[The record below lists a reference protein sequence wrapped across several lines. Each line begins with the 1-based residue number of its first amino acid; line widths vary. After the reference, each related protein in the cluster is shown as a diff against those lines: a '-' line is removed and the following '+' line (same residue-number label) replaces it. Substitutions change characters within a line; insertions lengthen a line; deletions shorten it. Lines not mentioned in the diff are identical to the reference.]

1 MSTPAAA
8 SIAATL
14 PPPAPAPAAPVQA
27 LFGVRLGVGL
37 CGVLL
42 AVLISGINENV
53 TKVALADIR
62 GAMGFSVDDGSWIV
76 ALYTAMSVSAMAF
89 APWCAVT
96 FSLRRFAVCMI
107 AAFMLLGMLCP
118 LAPDLPSFLILRALQ
133 GLAGGALP
141 PLLMSVA
148 LRFLPPG
155 IKLYGLAGYALTATF
170 GPSLGTPMAA
180 LWVEYVGW
188 QWAFWQIVPWCAAA
202 IAMVAW
208 GLPQDPLRLERLA
221 QFNGLGLALGLPAL
235 VMLVLGLVQG
245 PRLDWFASPL
255 ICVLLGGGSGL
266 LVLFLYNEWS
276 HPLPFFKLQ
285 LLANRNL
292 SYALIT
298 LGGVLFVLLAVILI
312 PSSFLAKVHGYRPL
326 QTAPLLL
333 WVAIP
338 QLLAL
343 PLVATLLN
351 QRRVDARWVQA
362 IGLAML
368 GLACWMGAQLTAEW
382 NRDNFIV
389 MQLVQIF
396 AQPMAVL
403 PLLMLATGGLAPA
416 DGPFASAW
424 FNTVKG
430 FAAVLAGGVLE
441 AATTVRSHFHS
452 TVLVDRLGNAPGLDI
467 VAAPSLG
474 ARLHAQVVA
483 LTSAD
488 LYLLV
493 AMVALALI
501 ALIPWLPTRIFPP
514 RAVA

>member
-1 MSTPAAA
+1 
-8 SIAATL
+8 
-14 PPPAPAPAAPVQA
+14 
-27 LFGVRLGVGL
+27 
-37 CGVLL
+37 
-42 AVLISGINENV
+42 
-53 TKVALADIR
+53 
-62 GAMGFSVDDGSWIV
+62 
-76 ALYTAMSVSAMAF
+76 
-89 APWCAVT
+89 
-96 FSLRRFAVCMI
+96 
-107 AAFMLLGMLCP
+107 
-118 LAPDLPSFLILRALQ
+118 
-133 GLAGGALP
+133 
-141 PLLMSVA
+141 
-148 LRFLPPG
+148 
-155 IKLYGLAGYALTATF
+155 
-170 GPSLGTPMAA
+170 
-180 LWVEYVGW
+180 
-188 QWAFWQIVPWCAAA
+188 
-202 IAMVAW
+202 
-208 GLPQDPLRLERLA
+208 LRLERFA
-221 QFNGLGLALGLPAL
+221 QFDGLGLALGLPAL

-255 ICVLLGGGSGL
+255 ICVLLGGGCGL

-285 LLANRNL
+285 LLSNRNL
-292 SYALIT
+292 SYSLIT

-312 PSSFLAKVHGYRPL
+312 PSSFLAKVQGYRPL
-326 QTAPLLL
+326 QTAPLML

-368 GLACWMGAQLTAEW
+368 GLACWMGAQLTTEW

-452 TVLVDRLGNAPGLDI
+452 TVLVDRLGNSPTLDAG
-467 VAAPSLG
+467 AASLG

-493 AMVALALI
+493 AVAAIALI

>member
-1 MSTPAAA
+1 MTAVAAPLPTAAA
-8 SIAATL
+8 V
-14 PPPAPAPAAPVQA
+14 PAAPPAQA
-27 LFGVRLGVGL
+27 AFCLRLAVGL

-62 GAMGFSVDDGSWIV
+62 GAMGFSVDDGSWII

-96 FSLRRFAVCMI
+96 FSLRRFAMVMI
-107 AAFMLLGMLCP
+107 GAFMVLGVLCP
-118 LAPDLPSFLILRALQ
+118 FAPDVPSFLILRALQ

-180 LWVEYVGW
+180 LWVEFVGW
-188 QWAFWQIVPWCAAA
+188 QWAFWQIVPWCLAALG
-202 IAMVAW
+202 MVAW
-208 GLPQDPLRLERLA
+208 GLPQDPLRLERFA
-221 QFNGLGLALGLPAL
+221 QFNGVGLALGFPAL
-235 VMLVLGLVQG
+235 VMLVIGLVQG

-255 ICVLLGGGSGL
+255 ICLLLGGGTGL
-266 LVLFLYNEWS
+266 LALFLYNEWS

-298 LGGVLFVLLAVILI
+298 LGGVLFVLLAVIMI
-312 PSSFLAKVHGYRPL
+312 PSSFLAKVQGYRPL
-326 QTAPLLL
+326 QTAPMLL
-333 WVAIP
+333 WVALP
-338 QLLAL
+338 QLIAL

-351 QRRVDARWVQA
+351 QRRVDSRWVQA
-362 IGLAML
+362 IGLGLLA
-368 GLACWMGAQLTAEW
+368 LACGLGAQLTTDW
-382 NRDNFIV
+382 HRDNFVWLQVIQIV
-389 MQLVQIF
+389 

-403 PLLMLATGGLAPA
+403 PLLMLATGSLAPT
-416 DGPFASAW
+416 DGPYASAW

-430 FAAVLAGGVLE
+430 FAAVFAGGTLD
-441 AATTVRSHFHS
+441 AITTARSHLHS
-452 TVLVDRLGNAPGLDI
+452 TALVDRLGNAPWLDAS
-467 VAAPSLG
+467 AAPGLG

-493 AMVALALI
+493 AWVAVALI
-501 ALIPWLPTRIFPP
+501 ALIPWLPTRIHPP